1 MSEVLPIPACRGRGT
16 VSVRAGF
23 LLLAAA
29 AVFLARS
36 SDAQVTGPPSFGGVT
51 LREVFDSVRSSSPL
65 LGAAKARVRAAQG
78 SISAARTWSN
88 PVVSFESQQMTE
100 QDQAMGPPQRETMTT
115 AMLPLEPIFQRGP
128 RIRRAQ
134 ALMRASEADVL
145 TQRQQLALDAAGAF
159 YQVAL
164 AQVNV
169 TATLSLAQWFDTVV
183 TYNSV
188 RVREGVAA
196 EADLIRSE
204 LERDFVLNELA
215 MAESE
220 LARAEA
226 DLQTF
231 VGGTPR
237 STVFHVE
244 IDSLPLDSAITVQA
258 DRVSRPEVEA
268 ARERLVASEAATAT
282 ERRMFLRELGA
293 MVGTKN
299 SGGSSSLVTGFTLP
313 FPILDQN
320 RGNTT
325 AARAERD
332 VAQFELEQEKRNADA
347 EVFGAERAARIL
359 SQRVAAFGSGRVGY
373 LARAEDARR
382 IALGAYREGGTSL
395 LQVID
400 AARAWREARSS
411 YFETLFAQ
419 HLAVIR
425 LLVAEGVD
433 VLDAWPKART
443 GANQ

>member
-1 MSEVLPIPACRGRGT
+1 MSDALPIPACRGRSTAIG
-16 VSVRAGF
+16 RPG
-23 LLLAAA
+23 LLLVAVAAA
-29 AVFLARS
+29 FLARS
-36 SDAQVTGPPSFGGVT
+36 SDAQTSKTLPEAVT
-51 LREVFDSVRSSSPL
+51 LREVFDSIRSGSPV
-65 LGAAKARVRAAQG
+65 LGAARARVRAAQG
-78 SISAARTWSN
+78 SISVARTWSN

-100 QDQAMGPPQRETMTT
+100 QGNAIGPSQRETMTT

-128 RIRRAQ
+128 RIERAK
-134 ALMRASEADVL
+134 ALMRATEADVL
-145 TQRQQLALDAAGAF
+145 TQRQLLAFDAAEAF

-169 TATLSLAQWFDTVV
+169 AATRSLAQWFDTVV

-188 RVREGVAA
+188 RVREGAAA

-204 LERDFVLNELA
+204 LERDHVLNELA
-215 MAESE
+215 MAESD
-220 LARAEA
+220 LARAQA

-231 VGGTPR
+231 VGGN
-237 STVFHVE
+237 SNAALQVE
-244 IDSLPLDSAITVQA
+244 VDSLPLSPAIAARA

-268 ARERLVASEAATAT
+268 ARERLAAAGAAAAT
-282 ERRMFLRELGA
+282 ERRMLLRELGA

-299 SGGSSSLVTGFTLP
+299 SAGSSSLVAGFTLP
-313 FPILDQN
+313 LPLLDQN
-320 RGNTT
+320 RGSTN

-347 EVFGAERAARIL
+347 EFFGAERAARIL
-359 SQRVAAFGSGRVGY
+359 SQRVTAFGSGKVGY
-373 LARAEDARR
+373 LTRAEDARR

-400 AARAWREARSS
+400 AARAWKEARSS

-419 HLAVIR
+419 HRAVLR
-425 LLVAEGVD
+425 LLVAQGID
-433 VLDAWPKART
+433 VIDAWPGVRA

>member
-1 MSEVLPIPACRGRGT
+1 MSDALPIPACRGRSAAT
-16 VSVRAGF
+16 VRPA
-23 LLLAAA
+23 LLLVAVAAA
-29 AVFLARS
+29 FLAQS
-36 SDAQVTGPPSFGGVT
+36 SDAQTSQTLGEGVT
-51 LREVFDSVRSSSPL
+51 LREVFDSIRSSSPL

-78 SISAARTWSN
+78 NISAARTWSN

-100 QDQAMGPPQRETMTT
+100 QGNSIGPSQRETMTT

-128 RIRRAQ
+128 RIGRAK
-134 ALMRASEADVL
+134 ALMRATEADVL
-145 TQRQQLALDAAGAF
+145 TQRQLLAFDAAEAF

-169 TATLSLAQWFDTVV
+169 AATRSLAQWFDTVV

-204 LERDFVLNELA
+204 LERDHVLNELA
-215 MAESE
+215 MAESD
-220 LARAEA
+220 LARAQA

-231 VGGTPR
+231 VGGT
-237 STVFHVE
+237 SNAGLQVE
-244 IDSLPLDSAITVQA
+244 VDSLPLTSSIAARA

-268 ARERLVASEAATAT
+268 ARERLVASEAAAST
-282 ERRMFLRELGA
+282 ERRMLLRELGA

-299 SGGSSSLVTGFTLP
+299 SAGSSSLVAGFTLP
-313 FPILDQN
+313 FPLLDQN
-320 RGNTT
+320 RGGIN

-332 VAQFELEQEKRNADA
+332 VAQFELEQEKRNVDA
-347 EVFGAERAARIL
+347 EIFGAERAARIL
-359 SQRVAAFGSGRVGY
+359 SQRVTAFGSGRIGY
-373 LARAEDARR
+373 LTRAEDARR

-400 AARAWREARSS
+400 AARAWKEARSS

-419 HLAVIR
+419 HRAVLR
-425 LLVAEGVD
+425 LLVAQGID
-433 VLDAWPKART
+433 VIDAWPGVRA

>member
-1 MSEVLPIPACRGRGT
+1 MSDALPIPACRGRSTAT
-16 VSVRAGF
+16 VRPG
-23 LLLAAA
+23 LLLVAVAAA
-29 AVFLARS
+29 FLAQS
-36 SDAQVTGPPSFGGVT
+36 SDAQTSQTLPEAVT
-51 LREVFDSVRSSSPL
+51 LREVFDSIRSSSPL
-65 LGAAKARVRAAQG
+65 LGAARARVRAAQG
-78 SISAARTWSN
+78 NISAARTWSN

-100 QDQAMGPPQRETMTT
+100 QSNSIGPSQRETMTT
-115 AMLPLEPIFQRGP
+115 AMLPVEPIFQRGP
-128 RIRRAQ
+128 RIARAK
-134 ALMRASEADVL
+134 ALMRATEADVL
-145 TQRQQLALDAAGAF
+145 TQRQLLAFDAAEAF
-159 YQVAL
+159 YQLAL

-169 TATLSLAQWFDTVV
+169 AATRSLAQWFDTVV

-204 LERDFVLNELA
+204 LERDHVLNELA
-215 MAESE
+215 MAEGD
-220 LARAEA
+220 LARDQA

-231 VGGTPR
+231 VGGN
-237 STVFHVE
+237 SNAGLQVE
-244 IDSLPLDSAITVQA
+244 VDSLPLSAAIAARA

-268 ARERLVASEAATAT
+268 ARERLAASEAAAST
-282 ERRMFLRELGA
+282 ERRMWLRELGA

-299 SGGSSSLVTGFTLP
+299 SAGSSSLVAGFTLP
-313 FPILDQN
+313 FPLLDQN
-320 RGNTT
+320 RGSIN

-359 SQRVAAFGSGRVGY
+359 SQRVTAFGSGRVGY
-373 LARAEDARR
+373 LTRAEDARR

-400 AARAWREARSS
+400 AARAWKEARGS

-419 HLAVIR
+419 HRAVLR
-425 LLVAEGVD
+425 LLVAQGID
-433 VLDAWPKART
+433 VINAWPGVRA

>member
-1 MSEVLPIPACRGRGT
+1 
-16 VSVRAGF
+16 
-23 LLLAAA
+23 
-29 AVFLARS
+29 
-36 SDAQVTGPPSFGGVT
+36 
-51 LREVFDSVRSSSPL
+51 
-65 LGAAKARVRAAQG
+65 
-78 SISAARTWSN
+78 
-88 PVVSFESQQMTE
+88 MTE
-100 QDQAMGPPQRETMTT
+100 QGNSIGPSQRETMTT
-115 AMLPLEPIFQRGP
+115 AMLPLEPVFQRGP
-128 RIRRAQ
+128 RIERAK
-134 ALMRASEADVL
+134 ALMRATEADVS
-145 TQRQQLALDAAGAF
+145 TQRQLLAFDAADAF

-169 TATLSLAQWFDTVV
+169 AATRSLAQWFDTVV

-188 RVREGVAA
+188 RAREGVAA

-204 LERDFVLNELA
+204 LERDHILNELA

-220 LARAEA
+220 LARAQA

-231 VGGTPR
+231 VGGNSNTAFQ
-237 STVFHVE
+237 VAV
-244 IDSLPLDSAITVQA
+244 DSLPLNSAIAARA

-268 ARERLVASEAATAT
+268 ARERLIASEAATAT
-282 ERRMFLRELGA
+282 ERRMLFRELGA
-293 MVGTKN
+293 MVGTKTMA
-299 SGGSSSLVTGFTLP
+299 GSSSLVAGFTLP
-313 FPILDQN
+313 FPLLDQN
-320 RGNTT
+320 RGSVAT
-325 AARAERD
+325 AHAERD
-332 VAQFELEQEKRNADA
+332 VAQFELEQEKRTANA

-425 LLVAEGVD
+425 LLVAEGAD
-433 VLDAWPKART
+433 VLDSWPGVRS